1 MPCRVT
7 TWMAGSCMST
17 LHPNTV
23 EVAAVDVAEVEVD
36 SEVPKTDAMGN
47 VSVNIY

>member
-7 TWMAGSCMST
+7 TWMAGSCMWT
-17 LHPNTV
+17 LHQKT
-23 EVAAVDVAEVEVD
+23 AAVDVAEVEVD